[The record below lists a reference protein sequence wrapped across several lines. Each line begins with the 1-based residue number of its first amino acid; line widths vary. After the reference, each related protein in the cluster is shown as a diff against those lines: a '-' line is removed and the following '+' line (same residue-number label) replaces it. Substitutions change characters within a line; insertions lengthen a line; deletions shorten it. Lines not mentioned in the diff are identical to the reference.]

1 MSATIAPIKLRHG
14 EIARHTRRIP
24 LLLLALTVGAI
35 AQAAELHPVRKHPR
49 LAEALSWGT
58 QLAETD
64 PAAGQ
69 PYFARL
75 WAVPTTIAECDG
87 PVESCPDVRLY
98 IALTSGDLGEDP
110 TLYEL
115 PLAKG
120 WAFLGWD
127 KPPSPNIAGNTRF
140 SIATALPDDQIS
152 DAARARWKP
161 TVYRVT
167 VNLERGTFTT
177 ETAGSGAGP

>member
-1 MSATIAPIKLRHG
+1 MTATIVRAKIRLG
-14 EIARHTRRIP
+14 ESSGPWR
-24 LLLLALTVGAI
+24 LLATLCLVLAI
-35 AQAAELHPVRKHPR
+35 GTLARAAELRPVPGHPK

-58 QLAETD
+58 RLAETD
-64 PAAGQ
+64 PVADQ
-69 PYFARL
+69 PDFVRL
-75 WAVPTTIAECDG
+75 WAVPMTIDECSGTVD
-87 PVESCPDVRLY
+87 SCPDVRLY
-98 IALTSGDLGEDP
+98 IALTSGDLGDRP

-115 PLAKG
+115 PPAKG

-152 DAARARWKP
+152 DTARAHWKP

-177 ETAGSGAGP
+177 ETAGSGARP